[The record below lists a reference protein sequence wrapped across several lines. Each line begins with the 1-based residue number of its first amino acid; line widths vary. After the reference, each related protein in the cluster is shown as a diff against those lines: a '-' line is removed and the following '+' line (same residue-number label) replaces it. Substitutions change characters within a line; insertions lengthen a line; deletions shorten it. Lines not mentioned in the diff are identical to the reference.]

1 MRLLADLITW
11 LFAFD
16 DRCDEDE
23 LGANPGRLAPA
34 LAPLLEVVD
43 RFGTTADAG
52 YQPAGPTAAALHDL
66 CRRIRALGQPGGLLR
81 FSAAFRE
88 YLFALL
94 WEATNRQLRRVPRF
108 AEYVQM
114 RRHTG
119 AVLPS
124 FALTDIATDGLA
136 ATVDRVDPR
145 VVRLDLLAADLVCWC
160 NDVFSYGKE
169 RLRDGH
175 NLATVIAYELSWPER
190 AALTEA
196 AARYNA
202 GLAAYGELEAEVLAD
217 ADDRLSRML
226 RSRRRWL
233 RGTYDWSLE
242 LPPADRT
249 PESRIKTLVQAMI
262 DTYAQGLA
270 STASWPYSSVAT
282 VRVTTIT
289 WPTKGGFRICRS
301 MSLTGRFPTCS
312 SSVSPRRPTRGRS
325 ATRVPQ
331 VQSG

>member
-1 MRLLADLITW
+1 MRTFAATALTPPPYEALVHRSVAELTRHTADWADAFGLAPTPDARARLARANAADLAARACPETPLAAARLVADLMTW

-16 DRCDEDE
+16 DRCDEDA
-23 LGANPGRLAPA
+23 LGSDPGRLAPA

-43 RFGTTADAG
+43 RFGTAAHAD

-66 CRRIRALGQPGGLLR
+66 CRRIRALGRPGGLLR
-81 FSAAFRE
+81 FAAAFRE

-94 WEATNRQLRRVPRF
+94 WEATNRQLHRVPRF

-124 FALTDIATDGLA
+124 FAVTDLANGGLA
-136 ATVDRVDPR
+136 GVADRVDPR

-175 NLATVIAYELSWPER
+175 NLATVIAHELSWPER
-190 AALTEA
+190 AALVEA

-202 GLAAYGELEAEVLAD
+202 GLATYRDLEAEVLVG
-217 ADDRLSRML
+217 ADDRLARML
-226 RSRRRWL
+226 MARRRWL
-233 RGTYDWSLE
+233 RATYDWSLGA
-242 LPPADRT
+242 LR
-249 PESRIKTLVQAMI
+249 
-262 DTYAQGLA
+262 YAG
-270 STASWPYSSVAT
+270 
-282 VRVTTIT
+282 
-289 WPTKGGFRICRS
+289 
-301 MSLTGRFPTCS
+301 
-312 SSVSPRRPTRGRS
+312 
-325 ATRVPQ
+325 
-331 VQSG
+331 

>member
-1 MRLLADLITW
+1 MRTFAATALTPPPYESLVHPAVAEVAAHSADWADAFGLVPSPAARERLARADAASLAARACPEVSLSAVKLLADLITW

-23 LGANPGRLAPA
+23 LGANPARLAPA

-43 RFGTTADAG
+43 RFGTTAHAG

-66 CRRIRALGQPGGLLR
+66 CRRVRALGRPGGLLK
-81 FSAAFRE
+81 FAAAFRE

-94 WEATNRQLRRVPRF
+94 WEATNRQLHRVPRF

-124 FALTDIATDGLA
+124 FALTDLATDGLA

-175 NLATVIAYELSWPER
+175 NLATVIAYELTWPER

-202 GLAAYGELEAEVLAD
+202 GLAAYGALEAEVLAD
-217 ADDRLSRML
+217 ADGRLSRML
-226 RSRRRWL
+226 QSRRRWL
-233 RGTYDWSLE
+233 RGTYDWSLGA
-242 LPPADRT
+242 LRYHP
-249 PESRIKTLVQAMI
+249 
-262 DTYAQGLA
+262 
-270 STASWPYSSVAT
+270 
-282 VRVTTIT
+282 
-289 WPTKGGFRICRS
+289 
-301 MSLTGRFPTCS
+301 
-312 SSVSPRRPTRGRS
+312 
-325 ATRVPQ
+325 
-331 VQSG
+331 

>member
-1 MRLLADLITW
+1 MRTFAATALTPPPYEALVHRAVGEITAHTAEWADAFGLAPTEAARERLSRANAAELAARACPEVPVAAARLVADLLTW

-16 DRCDEDE
+16 DRCDEDAM
-23 LGANPGRLAPA
+23 GTDPGRLAPA

-43 RFGTTADAG
+43 RFGTAAHAD

-66 CRRIRALGQPGGLLR
+66 CRRIRALGRPGGLLR

-94 WEATNRQLRRVPRF
+94 WEATNRQLHRVPRF

-124 FALTDIATDGLA
+124 FALTDLATDGLA
-136 ATVDRVDPR
+136 APADRVDPR

-175 NLATVIAYELSWPER
+175 NLATVIAHELSWPER

-202 GLAAYGELEAEVLAD
+202 GLAAYRSLEAEVLAE
-217 ADDRLSRML
+217 ADTRLSRML
-226 RSRRRWL
+226 LARRRWL
-233 RGTYDWSLE
+233 RGTYDWSLS
-242 LPPADRT
+242 A
-249 PESRIKTLVQAMI
+249 SR
-262 DTYAQGLA
+262 
-270 STASWPYSSVAT
+270 YS
-282 VRVTTIT
+282 
-289 WPTKGGFRICRS
+289 
-301 MSLTGRFPTCS
+301 
-312 SSVSPRRPTRGRS
+312 
-325 ATRVPQ
+325 
-331 VQSG
+331 

>member
-1 MRLLADLITW
+1 MRTFAATALTPPPYEALVHEAVAEVAAHSADWADAFGLAPTPAARARLARADAAQLAARACPEVPVAAVRLLSDLVTW

-23 LGANPGRLAPA
+23 LGTNPGRLAPA

-43 RFGTTADAG
+43 RFGTTAHAD

-66 CRRIRALGQPGGLLR
+66 CRRIRALGRPGGLLR

-94 WEATNRQLRRVPRF
+94 WEATNRQLHRVPRF

-160 NDVFSYGKE
+160 NDVFSYDKE

-202 GLAAYGELEAEVLAD
+202 GLAAYGALEAEVLAD
-217 ADDRLSRML
+217 ADGRLSRML
-226 RSRRRWL
+226 QSRRRWL
-233 RGTYDWSLE
+233 RGTYDWSMG
-242 LPPADRT
+242 AAR
-249 PESRIKTLVQAMI
+249 
-262 DTYAQGLA
+262 Y
-270 STASWPYSSVAT
+270 
-282 VRVTTIT
+282 
-289 WPTKGGFRICRS
+289 
-301 MSLTGRFPTCS
+301 
-312 SSVSPRRPTRGRS
+312 RP
-325 ATRVPQ
+325 
-331 VQSG
+331 

>member
-1 MRLLADLITW
+1 MRTFAATALTPPPYDAVVHPAVDEIAAHSADWAEAFGLAPTPDARERLSRANAAELAARACPDVPEPAVRLLADLMTW

-16 DRCDEDE
+16 DRCDEDAM
-23 LGANPGRLAPA
+23 GTDPGRLAPA

-43 RFGTTADAG
+43 RFGTVAH

-66 CRRIRALGQPGGLLR
+66 CRRIRALDKPGGLLR

-94 WEATNRQLRRVPRF
+94 WEATNRQLHRVPRF

-124 FALTDIATDGLA
+124 FALTDLAADGLA
-136 ATVDRVDPR
+136 TTTDRVDPR

-175 NLATVIAYELSWPER
+175 NLASVIAHELNWPER

-202 GLAAYGELEAEVLAD
+202 GIAAYRALEAEVLED
-217 ADDRLSRML
+217 ADGRLSRML
-226 RSRRRWL
+226 MSRRRWL
-233 RGTYDWSLE
+233 RGTYDWSMG
-242 LPPADRT
+242 AR
-249 PESRIKTLVQAMI
+249 R
-262 DTYAQGLA
+262 
-270 STASWPYSSVAT
+270 YS
-282 VRVTTIT
+282 
-289 WPTKGGFRICRS
+289 
-301 MSLTGRFPTCS
+301 
-312 SSVSPRRPTRGRS
+312 
-325 ATRVPQ
+325 
-331 VQSG
+331 